1 MTKLDK
7 LLSISSQ
14 ALGEKPEA
22 VPKWVTDYSLGA
34 ELFQMLTS
42 KNGFYAFEQALH
54 VLPTASDVTDTMTL
68 EDWNSD
74 TLWRSAYDD
83 LTKDLF
89 FFAEDIFGDQFCLA
103 AKHKGIFRFYAETA
117 EKTVIAESLEQW
129 ANVLLANYEVETGWT
144 LAHNWQVQK
153 GQLQF
158 GQRLQPKIPFVY
170 GGEYA
175 LDNLWAGDAV
185 KGMLFKGE
193 VAIKLKDLPDGT
205 RVRLRVKDEG
215 PLG

>member
-1 MTKLDK
+1 MTKLKK
-7 LLSISSQ
+7 LLSVSSE

-22 VPKWVTDYSLGA
+22 APKWVNDYNLGW
-34 ELFQMLTS
+34 ELFHMLEL
-42 KNGFYAFEQALH
+42 KNGFYAFEHALH
-54 VLPTASDVTDTMTL
+54 VLPTASDVTGTMTL
-68 EDWNSD
+68 EEWNST

-103 AKHKGIFRFYAETA
+103 ADQKGILRFYAETA
-117 EKTVIAESLEQW
+117 ERTVMADSFEQW
-129 ANVLLANYEVETGWT
+129 ANVLLSNYEVETGWT
-144 LAHNWQVQK
+144 LAHDWQLSN

-185 KGMLFKGE
+185 KGMLFKAE
-193 VAIKLKDLPDGT
+193 VAMKVKGLPDGT
-205 RVRLRVKDEG
+205 RVRLEVKDDN
-215 PLG
+215 PA